1 MPNFDDP
8 LPFDAGDPFDA
19 EPGAFDA
26 DTPFDGGDFEMLLFE
41 AADKALA
48 LRVGT
53 DSGGLPI
60 FAGMDGFCGSFPA
73 NAKLLALVV
82 GSDDY
87 NRPIFAVSKQRCEGT
102 GTNFEVGKLYLA
114 LVVGA
119 DADGK
124 PVLASFCVQCEGGEP
139 PTIITCPEGGT
150 CTSVEV
156 PAAGFTL
163 SLTDSNDHDFYQ
175 LGDYTLT
182 YQEDVMVFVQC
193 LGDELGAET
202 LEDGVFTDII
212 PFIDPDLTDLGL
224 IGLRYKYEPCTGV
237 LAAIQYQEV
246 DCGLAG
252 LVTVADLVG
261 TVATF
266 DILDCDPYSAEAD
279 GGAGQFTATITE

>member
-1 MPNFDDP
+1 MEEWY
-8 LPFDAGDPFDA
+8 GDWF
-19 EPGAFDA
+19 G
-26 DTPFDGGDFEMLLFE
+26 DGWGESLLLFE

-124 PVLASFCVQCEGGEP
+124 PVLASFCKQCEEGPPP
-139 PTIITCPEGGT
+139 PTIITCAEGAS
-150 CTSVEV
+150 CSSVEV

-163 SLTDSNDHDFYQ
+163 SITGSTDHDFYQ

-182 YQEDVMVFVQC
+182 YQEDVLTFVQC
-193 LGDELGAET
+193 EGDELGAET

-212 PFIDPDLTDLGL
+212 PFTDPGLLGEGY
-224 IGLRYKYEPCTGV
+224 IGLRYKYDPCTGI
-237 LAAIQYQEV
+237 LTAITYQEV

-252 LVTVADLVG
+252 LVTVANFAD
-261 TVATF
+261 VATF
-266 DILDCDPYSAEAD
+266 DILDCDPYDAEVS
-279 GGAGQFTATITE
+279 GGGGDVTDATITE